1 MHARAV
7 AGYAWSMTPTK
18 SDLVFVQARSL
29 ATLRLKVAARR
40 ATGWVVDG
48 DQLVVTDYTT
58 RRPVK
63 RYTQGMIRPL
73 PLIFHWSAVQ

>member
-1 MHARAV
+1 
-7 AGYAWSMTPTK
+7 MTPTK

-29 ATLRLKVAARR
+29 ATLQLKVAARR

-48 DQLVVTDYTT
+48 DQLVVTDFTT